1 MTFKFATKKKSDE
14 GIIFQK
20 KPPLEFDKNEPY
32 NLISTLEYYK
42 FTTQKCVELLLETE
56 R

>member
-1 MTFKFATKKKSDE
+1 MAFKFATKKVQTKE
-14 GIIFQK
+14 LFFKK

-32 NLISTLEYYK
+32 NFISTLEYHK
-42 FTTQKCVELLLETE
+42 FTTQKCVELVLETG